1 MTANTRGS
9 KGSSTAG
16 DCGHFTDFLSYPFAT
31 TLFFVKCEGPVA
43 FMGAKLDKIVQSTME
58 GIIYVD

>member
-1 MTANTRGS
+1 M
-9 KGSSTAG
+9 K
-16 DCGHFTDFLSYPFAT
+16 Y
-31 TLFFVKCEGPVA
+31 EGPVA